1 MNTDYN
7 YCSKFVDSLQAAG
20 RYSFTYGEIEQHF
33 NLGYESLRKSLNRL
47 AMKKRIV
54 LVRDKFYVIVPAEY
68 STMGILPAQLFIDD
82 FMRHMNKPYYIALQS
97 AAALHGAA
105 HQQPQVFQVMTI
117 KPTCRPVAVKGLKIQ
132 FYYKAGLPEQGISKE
147 KSDTGYIHVSDAALT
162 AVDLILFER
171 RAGGLVRVVEILE
184 ELIENM
190 NPDQFRNVLS
200 NHLPASSLQ
209 RLGFLLDRILGNES
223 LSSCVESAL
232 KEKMLFRVPLDS
244 SMEKTGKPVDSKW
257 KVIMNADQVEGYKKI

>member
-1 MNTDYN
+1 MKTDYN
-7 YCSKFVDSLQAAG
+7 YCAKFVDSLQAKG
-20 RYSFTYGEIEQHF
+20 RYSFTFDEIEQHF

-47 AMKKRIV
+47 AKKKRIV
-54 LVRDKFYVIVPAEY
+54 LVRDKFYVIVPPEY
-68 STMGILPAQLFIDD
+68 SVPGILPAHLFIDE
-82 FMRHMNKPYYIALQS
+82 FMRYMNKPYYIALQS

-117 KPTCRPVAVKGLKIQ
+117 KPTHRPIGVKGLKIQ
-132 FYYKAGLPEQGISKE
+132 FYYKSELLEPGISKE
-147 KSDTGYIHVSDAALT
+147 KSDTGYIQVSDAALT

-171 RAGGLVRVVEILE
+171 RVGGLVRVVEIME
-184 ELIENM
+184 ELIENI

-200 NHLPASSLQ
+200 NNLPVSSLQ
-209 RLGFLLDRILGNES
+209 RLGFMLDRILGNAS
-223 LSSCVESAL
+223 LSSCVQSVL
-232 KEKMLFRVPLDS
+232 KEKRLFRVPLDR